1 MIICRACRFSASSPS
16 SRDVSCLALSSIIV
30 GVFRADMFE
39 RCQRL
44 HLPCPKPQTSSGEI
58 GSRRPHLCRKLGIG
72 IVPVIDSTGD
82 LIEVISDPAVF
93 GSQLPE
99 CGKQLAVD
107 RGNRDNGTDA
117 CALNG
122 SVDKLRLTDAVG
134 RKAGGKIGIRRCYLF
149 CFYGNATVV
158 GLRRTNGNIANTIES
173 LTAEIF
179 FLSLP
184 LLQSQKRF
192 LATSANKA
200 FAINRPVR
208 FSPLLRSGVDV
219 LAKSR

>member
-1 MIICRACRFSASSPS
+1 MAFLELICLNVANGFTYLFQN
-16 SRDVSCLALSSIIV
+16 VKL
-30 GVFRADMFE
+30 
-39 RCQRL
+39 Q
-44 HLPCPKPQTSSGEI
+44 SGEI
-58 GSRRPHLCRKLGIG
+58 GSRRPHLCCKLGIG

-93 GSQLPE
+93 GGQLPE
-99 CGKQLAVD
+99 CGKQLVVD
-107 RGNRDNGTDA
+107 RGNRDNGTNA

-122 SVDKLRLTDAVG
+122 SADKLRLTDAVG

-179 FLSLP
+179 FLPTLTTISKTLFGYFC
-184 LLQSQKRF
+184 K
-192 LATSANKA
+192 
-200 FAINRPVR
+200 
-208 FSPLLRSGVDV
+208 
-219 LAKSR
+219 